1 MDWKM
6 TPDQIAFARAAVR
19 SGRFQREE
27 DAIPEALALWEQ
39 RERAR
44 VELLAD
50 LDAAETSISAGKGR
64 PITEPSMEDLAAE
77 VKQRGRARLADAQRR
92 SR

>member
-1 MDWKM
+1 M

-39 RERAR
+39 RERTRA
-44 VELLAD
+44 ELQAD
-50 LDAAETSISAGKGR
+50 LGAAETSLAAGKGR
-64 PITEPSMEDLAAE
+64 DITEQSMEDLATDI
-77 VKQRGRARLADAQRR
+77 KQRGRARLADAQRR

>member
-1 MDWKM
+1 MDWTM
-6 TPDQIAFARAAVR
+6 TPDQVAFARAAVR

-39 RERAR
+39 RERTRA
-44 VELLAD
+44 ELAAD
-50 LDAAETSISAGKGR
+50 LDAADASIAAGKGR
-64 PITEPSMEDLAAE
+64 AITDQSMEDLATD